1 MLEKIKYVNSRNQI
15 IESGTGYFY
24 VNENDLRDY
33 TWNYETNS
41 NHIVSFNKDGVM
53 QKSIDGYIIAENET
67 LANDL
72 KNNIFNIFEY
82 DIINKLYGKL
92 YIGKYYLNC
101 FIVASKKSDYLKH
114 KRILHFTLTI
124 VTDINN
130 WILENKY
137 SFNKNNEL
145 SSIMRDYKYDY
156 KYDYYS
162 NNINKI
168 INNETLISSNFKW
181 IVYGSCVNP
190 SIIIDGH
197 VYNVNIELFDNER
210 LEVDSKEKKINIIK
224 VNGDKVNV
232 FNYRNRDSYIFELIS
247 SGIHYV
253 SYSGLFNFDLIL
265 YSERSEPEWI

>member
-1 MLEKIKYVNSRNQI
+1 MLEKIKYVNSKNQN
-15 IESGTGYFY
+15 IESNTGCFF

-33 TWNYETNS
+33 MWNYETNS
-41 NHIVSFNKDGVM
+41 NHIVSFNKDGIT
-53 QKSIDGYIIAENET
+53 QKSIDGYIIAQNET
-67 LANDL
+67 IANNL

-82 DIINKLYGKL
+82 DIVNNSCGKL

-101 FIVASKKSDYLKH
+101 FIIGSKKSDYLKH
-114 KRILHFTLTI
+114 KRILHFTFTI
-124 VTDINN
+124 ITDMNN